1 VFVAALRVLNIPR
14 TTAVDGQMEK
24 WTCMLCVC
32 SCVAC
37 LVYIYIYI
45 YISYGSSGWTNGEM
59 DVHAVQCCAHTAS
72 FKNSTVSNDR
82 K

>member
-1 VFVAALRVLNIPR
+1 MFVAALRVLNIPR

-37 LVYIYIYI
+37 LVYI
-45 YISYGSSGWTNGEM
+45 SYDGSGWTNGEM